1 MLEGYQ
7 TVVCCLWLTQHVL
20 LQVPD
25 TPPSKDSKGN
35 GAGKDKK
42 NH

>member
-1 MLEGYQ
+1 MLEVSNGAM
-7 TVVCCLWLTQHVL
+7 LPMAEHVL

-25 TPPSKDSKGN
+25 APPSKDNKGN
-35 GAGKDKK
+35 GAVKDKK